1 MLKLQKF
8 RAEINYCIKL
18 LSTPLDNFQVPKEM
32 WRRHH
37 KTKFRG
43 KFKSA
48 YRKHKN
54 QLQIGQNEVKTIQS
68 AKEMLRNDAKTMYLV
83 YKR

>member
-1 MLKLQKF
+1 
-8 RAEINYCIKL
+8 
-18 LSTPLDNFQVPKEM
+18 M

-37 KTKFRG
+37 KTKFG
-43 KFKSA
+43 GISKST

-54 QLQIGQNEVKTIQS
+54 ELQIGQNELNAIQS

-83 YKR
+83 YER